1 MRIAAVQ
8 LEIAP
13 SREKN
18 INNALIFIKEAFEHK
33 AELIVL
39 PEAFNTG
46 FFPENYEKVENVEK
60 ELKPIL
66 ELSKNKK
73 AIIVGGVVEKENDK
87 LYNSS
92 ALICNGKII
101 GKYRKTKLFPLSDE
115 KKYFTPGNELKVF
128 NTDIGNLGVLICY
141 EIRFPEISRELT
153 KKGAEIIIAMAEFP
167 EERIE
172 HWSVLLRARAIE
184 NQLFV
189 VGVNCVGGDKGYGG
203 RSAIIDPLGNILA
216 KAGNSQEIIFADVD
230 LSMVKEIKKKFP
242 FLED

>member
-8 LEIAP
+8 LEITP
-13 SREKN
+13 SRETN
-18 INNALIFIKEAFEHK
+18 INNALIFIEEAFEHK

-46 FFPENYEKVENVEK
+46 FFPENYGKVENLEN

-66 ELSKNKK
+66 KLSKNKK
-73 AIIVGGVVEKENDK
+73 AIIVGGVVEKESDK

-92 ALICNGKII
+92 VLIYNGKII
-101 GKYRKTKLFPLSDE
+101 GKYRKTKLFPLSNE
-115 KKYFTPGNELKVF
+115 RKYFSPGNEFKVF
-128 NTDIGNLGVLICY
+128 NTGIGNLGVLICY

-153 KKGAEIIIAMAEFP
+153 KMGAEIIIAMAEFP

-172 HWSVLLRARAIE
+172 HWVTLLRARAIE

-189 VGVNCVGGDKGYGG
+189 VGVNCVGGDKGYPG

-230 LSMVKEIKKKFP
+230 LNMVKEVRKKFP